1 MKKAGAQD
9 ALKTQSDFHRKLQSG
24 QIAPLYLFEGA
35 ETYLRDQALKK
46 LTDAAIDAAVRD
58 FNYAAISV
66 TQGDLDE
73 AIALAKQF
81 PMISPRRMIVV
92 TGFEAISDDDQL
104 ELLKNYLRNPV
115 ETSVLVFVSD
125 GLDNRRNISTM
136 LRKTCEVVSFEA
148 LDERGGAP
156 NWIRD
161 YVSRAGCL
169 IDQASASYLVGMVG
183 VDLLRLSNELDKL
196 VAFVGDKGRIT
207 QDEIDELVRHSR
219 EHSNFELTDAIVEGN
234 RKKALNL
241 LHRIFDNASDSPQSL
256 SLMIL
261 GAIASNYRKM
271 LGAKELMRQNA
282 PNSEVAKLVGLPPF
296 KVGSFNE
303 QVRRVETSH
312 LLKGMARIAATDV
325 ALKTSMAT
333 PRLLL
338 EVLICELCP
347 AKSERHAGFQR

>member
-1 MKKAGAQD
+1 MKKASSQD
-9 ALKTQSDFHRKLQSG
+9 AMKSQSDFHRKLQNG
-24 QIAPLYLFEGA
+24 QIAPIYLFEGS
-35 ETYLRDQALKK
+35 ERHLRDQALKK
-46 LTDAAIDAAVRD
+46 LAEVAVDVSVRD

-66 TQGDLDE
+66 SQGDLDE
-73 AIALAKQF
+73 ALAMAKQY
-81 PMISPRRMIVV
+81 PMISQRRMIVV

-104 ELLKNYLRNPV
+104 ELLKTYLKNPV

-136 LRKTCEVVSFEA
+136 LRKGSEVVSFDS
-148 LDERGGAP
+148 LDERNGAP

-161 YVSRAGCL
+161 YVVRAGCS
-169 IDQASASYLVGMVG
+169 IDPASAAYLVAMVG
-183 VDLLRLSNELDKL
+183 VDLMRLSNELEKL
-196 VAFVGDKGRIT
+196 IAFVGDKGRIT

-219 EHSNFELTDAIVEGN
+219 EHSNFELTDAVVEGN
-234 RKKALNL
+234 RKKALSL
-241 LHRIFDNASDSPQSL
+241 LHRIFDNASESPQSL

-271 LGAKELMRQNA
+271 LGAKELMKQNA
-282 PNSEVAKLVGLPPF
+282 PNSEVARIVGLPPF
-296 KVGSFNE
+296 KVGQFNE

-312 LLKGMARIAATDV
+312 ILKGIERIAATDV

-333 PRLLL
+333 PRMLL

-347 AKSERHAGFQR
+347 KK

>member
-1 MKKAGAQD
+1 MKKSNSQD
-9 ALKTQSDFHRKLQSG
+9 AVKTQSDFHRKLQSG
-24 QIAPLYLFEGA
+24 QISPLYLFEGA
-35 ETYLRDQALKK
+35 ETYLRDQAVKK
-46 LTDAAIDAAVRD
+46 LTDTAVDGSVRD
-58 FNYAAISV
+58 FNYATISV
-66 TQGDLDE
+66 SQGDLDE
-73 AIALAKQF
+73 ALALAKQF
-81 PMISPRRMIVV
+81 PMISARRMIVV

-136 LRKTCEVVSFEA
+136 LRKSCEVVSFEP
-148 LDERGGAP
+148 LDERGSAP
-156 NWIRD
+156 TWIRD
-161 YVSRAGCL
+161 YVIRAGCS
-169 IDQASASYLVGMVG
+169 IDQASAAYLVGMVG

-196 VAFVGDKGRIT
+196 IAFVGDKGRIT

-219 EHSNFELTDAIVEGN
+219 EHSNFELTDAVVEGN

-241 LHRIFDNASDSPQSL
+241 LHKIFDNASESQQSL

-271 LGAKELMRQNA
+271 LGAKELMKQNA

-296 KVGSFNE
+296 KVGQFNE
-303 QVRRVETSH
+303 QVRRVETSRI
-312 LLKGMARIAATDV
+312 LKGIERIAATDV

-338 EVLICELCP
+338 EILICELCP
-347 AKSERHAGFQR
+347 VQSERRAGFQR

>member
-1 MKKAGAQD
+1 MKKAGSQD
-9 ALKTQSDFHRKLQSG
+9 AVKSQSDFHRKLQSG
-24 QIAPLYLFEGA
+24 QIASIYLFEGA

-46 LTDAAIDAAVRD
+46 LTEAAVDASVRD

-66 TQGDLDE
+66 AQGDLDE
-73 AIALAKQF
+73 ALALAKQF
-81 PMISPRRMIVV
+81 PMISSRRMIVV

-115 ETSVLVFVSD
+115 ETSVLVFASD
-125 GLDNRRNISTM
+125 GLDNRRNILTM
-136 LRKTCEVVSFEA
+136 LRKACEVVSFDS

-161 YVSRAGCL
+161 YVTRAGCS
-169 IDQASASYLVGMVG
+169 IDQSSAAYLVGTVG
-183 VDLLRLSNELDKL
+183 VDLLRLSSELDKL
-196 VAFVGDKGRIT
+196 IAFVGDKGRIT

-219 EHSNFELTDAIVEGN
+219 EHSNFELTDAVVEGN
-234 RKKALNL
+234 RKKALSL
-241 LHRIFDNASDSPQSL
+241 LHRIFDNTSESPQSL

-271 LGAKELMRQNA
+271 LGAKELMERNS

-296 KVGSFNE
+296 KVGQFNE
-303 QVRRVETSH
+303 QVRRVETSQI
-312 LLKGMARIAATDV
+312 LKGIERIAATDV

-338 EVLICELCP
+338 EFLICELCP
-347 AKSERHAGFQR
+347 LKSDRRA